1 MVKEHTIILMEVSIL
16 GDGRYV
22 DGYGNEI
29 IPPVSERPKGY
40 KPPPW
45 LKNENGKNVTEQIGI
60 NSPTGGQY
68 YSKELKKVF
77 TIPFLTMIGVW
88 IIVYYQFTSHY
99 HKGIGRTIQ
108 YSRGYVSGNVS
119 VDNYRPLEVRVVR

>member
-1 MVKEHTIILMEVSIL
+1 MGIQKGKWV
-16 GDGRYV
+16 DGRYV

-45 LKNENGKNVTEQIGI
+45 LINENGKNVTEQIGI

-88 IIVYYQFTSHY
+88 IIVYFQLTSHY
-99 HKGIGRTIQ
+99 HYRIGGTYKYI
-108 YSRGYVSGNVS
+108 RGSVSGEVS
-119 VDNYRPLEVRVVR
+119 VDNIETSHNPVRVRVVR